1 MTTSSACVL
10 FLLTICG
17 SASAADGTTVPLEP
31 KAYRTFELLLPQ
43 ERFAEV
49 GAGFA
54 VPHGGSE
61 RFTTTL
67 EGDRLRVDLDGD
79 GTCEALVEGETGFV
93 TLARTATDGRS
104 LAYSARLKREPGE
117 PWTYSCGSAMV
128 GQIDGVAIQVFD
140 QNLNGRFDDYGV
152 DAMIVGKSIVASY
165 LSKVVAIGDRLVSI
179 EVAADGSSLDVAPF
193 TGATGTLD
201 LRSGF
206 TCKAKLDAAIV
217 RSTDGAYSFDA
228 ARAKAGMK
236 VPAGE
241 YRLEAGRIVLGES
254 RATVRAGHAKP
265 LVVAADAKL
274 EVAWGGPVTAEF
286 AAQRDGDQIGFT
298 PWDIWYYGR
307 LGEEYV
313 DFMPLGASPTF
324 AIKPRTAPEPI
335 LWVKFPGNC

>member
-1 MTTSSACVL
+1 MMTSSACVL
-10 FLLTICG
+10 LLTLCG
-17 SASAADGTTVPLEP
+17 SAFAAGTTTVPLEP

-43 ERFAEV
+43 ERFADV
-49 GAGFA
+49 GAGFL
-54 VPHGGSE
+54 VPHGASD

-93 TLARTATDGRS
+93 TLARTAADGRS
-104 LAYSARLKREPGE
+104 LAYSVRLKREPGQA
-117 PWTYSCGSAMV
+117 WTYSCGSAMV
-128 GQIDGVAIQVFD
+128 GRVDDVLIQVFD

-152 DAMIVGKSIVASY
+152 DAMIVGKSTVASF
-165 LSKVVAIGDRLVSI
+165 LSRVVHVGERMVSI
-179 EVAADGSSLDVAPF
+179 DVAADGSTLDVAPF
-193 TGATGTLD
+193 TGAIGTLD
-201 LRSGF
+201 LRTGF
-206 TCKAKLDAAIV
+206 SCKAKLDAAIV

-241 YRLEAGRIVLGES
+241 YRLEAGRLVLGES

-265 LVVAADAKL
+265 LVVAADQTL